1 MVYLGERIQGGDYR
15 EVDIMSNIEHVMHR
29 PITPNWLGK
38 NLLEQLTE
46 MDFEYLEWEECFFE
60 KVPVNNK
67 KYDVVQRHD
76 CIPALTTVICE
87 YTIYRDYP
95 TWIIVI
101 KNGYSLY
108 LRGDALNYA
117 GNIIRDTLDA
127 DFSWNENPIEEI
139 EPLLKSL
146 HLWGKV

>member
-1 MVYLGERIQGGDYR
+1 M
-15 EVDIMSNIEHVMHR
+15 
-29 PITPNWLGK
+29 
-38 NLLEQLTE
+38 TE

-67 KYDVVQRHD
+67 KYDVVQRKD